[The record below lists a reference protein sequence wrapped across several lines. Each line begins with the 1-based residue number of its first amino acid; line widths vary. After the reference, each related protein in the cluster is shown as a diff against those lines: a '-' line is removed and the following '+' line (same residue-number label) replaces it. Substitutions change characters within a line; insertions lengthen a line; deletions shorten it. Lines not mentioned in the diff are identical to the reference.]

1 MRAIIHSIHS
11 QVPRTIAK
19 LGQQFDA
26 IVSLDSHLDVSLGE
40 DDRLYPKELRM
51 IARRTGAHTEIRQ
64 ICGAR
69 PPSKTIVLVAIPERM
84 LSRHAVDIEANLPR
98 SLRVPDEDE
107 SIASIVDFLGK
118 KRGIEIF
125 RSPPESLLSLI
136 PRLRRARSW
145 LLDVDVDYMQEM
157 QKECYTRIINPEP
170 GVLQSMAHV
179 VDFVRRSRPETITL
193 SEAKVSAIRDE
204 KSAFS
209 TFVAKLKAI
218 GYSVEV
224 GDMAS
229 SDAQVLKGISVCK
242 EFYRTVSKTLM
253 LGHMDEMMKGE
264 FEDFRQE
271 EETAA
276 RAFFSSKGYA
286 H

>member
-179 VDFVRRSRPETITL
+179 VDFVRSQG
-193 SEAKVSAIRDE
+193 VSHPRREERLLD
-204 KSAFS
+204 
-209 TFVAKLKAI
+209 LR
-218 GYSVEV
+218 GQVEGNRV
-224 GDMAS
+224 QCRG
-229 SDAQVLKGISVCK
+229 
-242 EFYRTVSKTLM
+242 R
-253 LGHMDEMMKGE
+253 GHGLE
-264 FEDFRQE
+264 
-271 EETAA
+271 
-276 RAFFSSKGYA
+276 
-286 H
+286 